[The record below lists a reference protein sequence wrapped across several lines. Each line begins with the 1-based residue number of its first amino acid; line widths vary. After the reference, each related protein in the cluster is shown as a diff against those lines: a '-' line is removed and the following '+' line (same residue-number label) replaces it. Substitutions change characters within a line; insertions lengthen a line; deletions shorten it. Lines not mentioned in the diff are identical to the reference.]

1 MQRVQ
6 RDTLGLREMLV
17 RLDAVE
23 RRGVPGEYEITHR
36 AVTPDVVTAAP
47 DHDRPDV
54 PVEIREARVRDGEW
68 AWDVLSVV
76 GTPSYT
82 TQPIR
87 RGAEPINLAPQGY
100 PYVDQD
106 GVPEL
111 PYVLYHA
118 QRTGHLWDISSTRE
132 LMEGT
137 LNLGV
142 YYSLWGH
149 VLRAASWPQRWAVDL
164 QVGGSQPLSGE
175 ADTIQ
180 TSVIT
185 DPGTVALFYSSAQAQ
200 GQPQIGQWQTSADPE
215 ALIGAISQYERR
227 LVTYAGINAADQIRM
242 AGDPRSGYAVSVSRD
257 AQREVQRR
265 FEPQF
270 RAGDLQALRLAAIL
284 LNRAHGEARYPE
296 GGYRI
301 SYEGI
306 PYSGEERRSQLDRI
320 RELRDQGLMSR
331 VQAYQELYPGVS
343 EEDARAALAEI
354 DADKVEASRPPPPT
368 IPPPPPPPND
378 DDQEEPDAE

>member
-1 MQRVQ
+1 
-6 RDTLGLREMLV
+6 
-17 RLDAVE
+17 
-23 RRGVPGEYEITHR
+23 
-36 AVTPDVVTAAP
+36 
-47 DHDRPDV
+47 
-54 PVEIREARVRDGEW
+54 
-68 AWDVLSVV
+68 
-76 GTPSYT
+76 
-82 TQPIR
+82 
-87 RGAEPINLAPQGY
+87 
-100 PYVDQD
+100 
-106 GVPEL
+106 
-111 PYVLYHA
+111 
-118 QRTGHLWDISSTRE
+118 
-132 LMEGT
+132 MEGT

-270 RAGDLQALRLAAIL
+270 RAGDLAALRLAAIL
-284 LNRAHGEARYPE
+284 LNRAYGEARYPE

-354 DADKVEASRPPPPT
+354 DGTTEAASPVTDTEAPVAEVEAPAADAAAADEPLAATALNGAQVTSALEIVQQVAAGQLPRESAVVMLVEFFQLSADSADRVLGSVGRGFVPSSLPESPPDET
-368 IPPPPPPPND
+368 PPPPPPDDN